1 MSKYSSWNNWTNTIW
16 KVLYYSSDDT
26 VKLAMISINSEDL
39 RRQILLNDC
48 LKTLKDF
55 SGTYIKYNIF
65 LFYYLNL
72 KDKAYVFW
80 GYFLN
85 SKLVLVKRVIYL

>member
-1 MSKYSSWNNWTNTIW
+1 
-16 KVLYYSSDDT
+16 
-26 VKLAMISINSEDL
+26 MISINSEDL

-72 KDKAYVFW
+72 KDKAYMFW

-85 SKLVLVKRVIYL
+85 SKLVLVKRVIYFLNLLMFFNFLNLKFKTNAF